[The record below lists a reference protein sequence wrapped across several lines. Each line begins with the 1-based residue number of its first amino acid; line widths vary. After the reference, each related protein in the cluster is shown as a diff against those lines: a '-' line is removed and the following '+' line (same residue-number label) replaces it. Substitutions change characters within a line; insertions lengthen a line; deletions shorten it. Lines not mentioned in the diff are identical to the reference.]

1 MRGLVMNEAWNAL
14 YPHVTADEREIVER
28 FEYLFNN
35 TGGNDVLDLLNDF
48 NKPSPNN
55 LMKVNV
61 VRFTLAAMCH
71 AQVGLLR
78 RLLAEGMISK

>member
-1 MRGLVMNEAWNAL
+1 MTGEQSTPVDP
-14 YPHVTADEREIVER
+14 YPYVTPAEREIVER

-48 NKPSPNN
+48 NRPSPNN
-55 LMKVNV
+55 LMRTNI
-61 VRFTLAAMCH
+61 VRFTLAMGCH

-78 RLLAEGMISK
+78 RLIAEGMIQP